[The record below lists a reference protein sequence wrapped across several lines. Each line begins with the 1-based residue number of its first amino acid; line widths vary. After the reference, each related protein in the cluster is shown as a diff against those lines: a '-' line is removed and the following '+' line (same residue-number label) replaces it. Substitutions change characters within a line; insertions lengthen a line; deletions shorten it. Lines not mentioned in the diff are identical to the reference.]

1 MCALQVLHCLSCIHQ
16 VSHLSVPASSGVAE
30 INDAEATTT
39 ARTITEEKCIMS
51 DDVIWDEIYLK
62 G

>member
-1 MCALQVLHCLSCIHQ
+1 

-30 INDAEATTT
+30 INDAEATT